1 MSTDQSQIEP
11 TDFFVAPPEETD
23 GQLALFTQSEDGET
37 FVSFEGETL

>member
-11 TDFFVAPPEETD
+11 TETPPEETD